1 MNGDYEYVFPAIR
14 GVQSGREYY
23 TSMCPLHL
31 IPRMFV
37 FDARGLPAEL
47 RAQRTLNKGRV
58 PEMKRYIVENR
69 DSYVFSAITASID
82 GEATFEPMPRT
93 DPDARHGVLHVPMEA
108 TFIINDGQHR
118 REAIAHAIEEC
129 PELKSESI
137 AVVFFIDQGLKRCQQ
152 MFADLN
158 RYAIR
163 PSTSLGVLYDHRDKG
178 ARLTKLIAFRCPVF
192 RNVVETEK
200 SSLSRRSRH
209 LFTLSAL
216 HTATVALFA
225 GRDGESVEDLAAC
238 AGAYWSLIDR
248 QIPQWR
254 EVRAE
259 KVTAG
264 GVRQGFIHS
273 YGIGLHAL
281 GRLGNALLHDVSWK
295 GKLPGLKRID
305 WRRTRNDVWEG
316 RAMIGGRVSKAL
328 HNVTLTTNLLKQ
340 ACGVALSA
348 EEERVEDAF
357 VRGRRGQTN

>member
-1 MNGDYEYVFPAIR
+1 MNRDYEYVFPTIR

-23 TSMCPLHL
+23 ASMCPLHL

-37 FDARGLPAEL
+37 FDDRGLPAEL
-47 RAQRTLNKGRV
+47 RAQRSLNKGRV
-58 PEMKRYIVENR
+58 PEMKRYMIENR
-69 DSYVFSAITASID
+69 DNYVFSAITASID
-82 GEATFEPMPRT
+82 GDATFEPMPSS

-108 TFIINDGQHR
+108 KFIINDGQHR
-118 REAIAHAIEEC
+118 REAIAQAIEEC
-129 PELKSESI
+129 PDLKSESI

-163 PSTSLGVLYDHRDKG
+163 PSTSLGVLYDHRDEG

-192 RNVVETEK
+192 QDVVETEK
-200 SSLSRRSRH
+200 SSLSRRSHH

-225 GRDGESVEDLAAC
+225 GRDGESIDDLAAR
-238 AGAYWSLIDR
+238 ADAYWSVVDR
-248 QIPQWR
+248 QILQWR
-254 EVRAE
+254 DVRAE
-259 KVTAG
+259 KVSAG
-264 GVRQGFIHS
+264 DVRRDFIHS
-273 YGIGLHAL
+273 YGIGLHAM
-281 GRLGNALLHDVSWK
+281 GRLGNALLRDEAWK
-295 GKLPGLKRID
+295 KKIAGLRQVD
-305 WRRTRNDVWEG
+305 WRRARNDVWEG

-340 ACGVALSA
+340 ACGVVLSA

-357 VRGRRGQTN
+357 ARGRRGNTN